1 MARETYLETR
11 RRLGLPEI
19 PQELLDEFRAQLELE
34 QRRRDDPEWIA
45 EQEAN
50 YEAVMAQL
58 SRKSR

>member
-19 PQELLDEFRAQLELE
+19 PQELMDEFRAQFE
-34 QRRRDDPEWIA
+34 QEERRRQDPEWIA

-50 YEAVMAQL
+50 YEAVLAQL
-58 SRKSR
+58 QRKAR

>member
-19 PQELLDEFRAQLELE
+19 PPELMAEFRAQLELE
-34 QRRRDDPEWIA
+34 EERRNDPEWIA

-58 SRKSR
+58 QRKAR

>member
-34 QRRRDDPEWIA
+34 EQRRNDPEWIA

-50 YEAVMAQL
+50 YEAVLARLQ
-58 SRKSR
+58 RKAR

>member
-34 QRRRDDPEWIA
+34 EQRRSDPEWIA

-50 YEAVMAQL
+50 YEAVLARLQ
-58 SRKSR
+58 RKAR

>member
-11 RRLGLPEI
+11 RRLGLPDI

-34 QRRRDDPEWIA
+34 EQRRNDPEWIA

-50 YEAVMAQL
+50 YEAVLAQL
-58 SRKSR
+58 QRKAR